1 MFEFL
6 YRRKADIARHR
17 AAPFAAERER
27 YLQHCAE
34 QGGTRGR
41 LRTASKWLFWA
52 AERMSP
58 NDRHGVDAARLEELV
73 RGAGLTRQSAETYE
87 QSIRPWWKFMGLWRQ
102 ESEPVPFEPQLE
114 QFISWMRDERG
125 LSTATIYAR
134 RRRIATF
141 LRWCGDTRRDLA
153 ALRPED
159 LDAYFISAAERRW
172 SRVSVASIATGL
184 RVFLRHAAST
194 GACRTGL
201 AESINSPTN
210 YQLASLP
217 YALSWDDVRRVIA
230 SAGSD
235 TARDVRDRAILM
247 LLAIYGWRSCEVA
260 ALRLDQI
267 DWNARQLQVWRSK
280 SRQAQVFPLQAS
292 VAESLS
298 RYIDTVRPA
307 VTHPEVFIRLQ
318 APRRPIGPTAIYH
331 LVSQRMRALGIHA
344 AHLGPHA
351 LRHSCATKL
360 LANGLTLKE
369 IGDHLGHH
377 STSATM
383 IYTKVDLGALREVG
397 DFDLGGLQ

>member
-1 MFEFL
+1 MFEIL
-6 YRRKADIARHR
+6 YRRKTDVARHR

-27 YLQHCAE
+27 YLRHCAE
-34 QGGTRGR
+34 QGATRGR
-41 LRTASKWLFWA
+41 LRTTSKWLFWA
-52 AERMSP
+52 AIRMSP
-58 NDRHGVDAARLEELV
+58 NDRHRVDLARLHEMIG
-73 RGAGLTRQSAETYE
+73 GAGLTRQSAETYE
-87 QSIRPWWKFMGLWRQ
+87 QSIRPWWKFMGWWRQ
-102 ESEPVPFEPQLE
+102 GSEPVPFGAQLE
-114 QFISWMRDERG
+114 RFISWMRDERG
-125 LSTATIYAR
+125 LSAVTIDVR
-134 RRRIATF
+134 RRRIAAF
-141 LRWCGDTRRDLA
+141 LRWCANARRDLA
-153 ALRPED
+153 TMGPDD
-159 LDAYFISAAERRW
+159 LDAYFISCAAQGW
-172 SRVSVASIATGL
+172 SRVSVASMATGL

-194 GACRTGL
+194 GACRAGL
-201 AESINSPTN
+201 AESIIGPTN

-230 SAGSD
+230 SAESD

-267 DWNARQLQVWRSK
+267 DWRARQLQVWRSK
-280 SRQAQVFPLQAS
+280 CRQPQIFPLQAS

-307 VTHPEVFIRLQ
+307 VAHPEVFIRLQ
-318 APRRPIGPTAIYH
+318 APRRPISPQAIYH
-331 LVSQRMRALGIHA
+331 IVSQRLRALGIQA
-344 AHLGPHA
+344 AHVGPHA

-360 LANGLTLKE
+360 LADGLTLKE

-377 STSATM
+377 CTSATM